1 MALAVARFVNTTTTR
16 SNGAAYTAAT
26 IQGYY
31 DTARKPSP
39 LVVHT
44 TSGTPLVS
52 NFQLKGAG
60 SWLIVGNGEW
70 AGVASIQIGRGGIT
84 QANRMAKS
92 GSVANPNVT
101 LLREFNYNDN
111 IQIAWTTPAAAMVQ
125 ASEDQNFVSF
135 EYLGPL

>member
-1 MALAVARFVNTTTTR
+1 MVLAVARFVNTTTTR
-16 SNGAAYTAAT
+16 SNGSAYTAAT

-31 DTARKPSP
+31 DTARDPSP

-60 SWLIVGNGEW
+60 WWLVVVNGEW
-70 AGVASIQIGRGGIT
+70 AGSASIAICRGGIA
-84 QANRMAKS
+84 QANRIAKS
-92 GSVANPNVT
+92 GAVANPNVSA
-101 LLREFNYNDN
+101 LREFNYNDN

-135 EYLGPL
+135 AYLGPL